1 MRFGMLLFLMFAA
14 FPHTVHAEKTDF
26 QSAESLLYAR
36 KTSLAVPRLANL
48 CEAGTLRAC
57 SLLGFAYNAGRY
69 GLKKD
74 EEQGVSWYEKCAEQE
89 KNFFCH
95 NELGRFYARRGDYD
109 KALIYYKAGAQ
120 KGNSEAQYR
129 YGKMILDGKGVH
141 PDAEKALRWLRRA
154 AHSVKKPSKPAQ
166 CLLVEMS
173 YYGIGMKPSAKDTA
187 YWLKK
192 CDNPLIRALRSFY
205 GHGVAK
211 ERAKAKEILTQFK
224 LTEALGDWKDFTGQ
238 GTPSVGKTTVRDQ
251 NVPEDCFKQE
261 LLFGTGRKNPKIE
274 TYAVKIFHPDFY
286 RTFDVRDGYM
296 EKIGGGEQMFEACG
310 TTFYTT
316 IENKRLFNKAL
327 KQGAVIKI
335 GVYTNACLGSEIRG
349 VCALNLPW
357 KETEAAE

>member
-1 MRFGMLLFLMFAA
+1 MRLGVLCLAIVFLTFPAA
-14 FPHTVHAEKTDF
+14 AEKTEF
-26 QSAESLLYAR
+26 QAAESLLYAR
-36 KTSLAVPRLANL
+36 KTAAAVPKLANL
-48 CEAGTLRAC
+48 CETGTLRAC

-69 GLKKD
+69 GLKKN
-74 EEQGVSWYEKCAEQE
+74 ETEGVSWYEKCAERE

-95 NELGRFYARRGDYD
+95 NELGRFYSLRGDYD
-109 KALIYYKAGAQ
+109 KALEYYKKGAQ
-120 KGNSEAQYR
+120 KGNTEAQYR
-129 YGKMILDGKGVH
+129 YGKMILDGKGIH
-141 PDAEKALRWLRRA
+141 PDAEKALRQLRRA
-154 AHSVKKPSKPAQ
+154 AHSVKKPNKAAQ

-173 YYGIGMKPSAKDTA
+173 YYGIGMRASAKDTA

-211 ERAKAKEILTQFK
+211 DRAKAKEILTQAK

-261 LLFGTGRKNPKIE
+261 LFGTGRKNPKIE
-274 TYAVKIFHPDFY
+274 TYAVKIFHPDYY

-327 KQGAVIKI
+327 KQGAIIKI
-335 GVYTNACLGSEIRG
+335 GVYANAYLGAEIRG

-357 KETEAAE
+357 KESENAQ